1 MNTKIKLLCAWSGAA
16 AVVLTLAGWL
26 IAGILPLPPAASQS
40 AAEIANFYGDSPT
53 RVLFG
58 LVLSGVGVSLVF
70 PLVAVIGVH
79 MVRMEGRTPLLT
91 FLQLV
96 TGAATGV
103 FLLMP
108 TLMMAVCAFRPER
121 APELTLMLNDLA
133 WLLFLTPIPPFMIQ
147 NVSIGLAVLRDRDP
161 EPVLPRWVGYLNFWV
176 AFLFVPDVLAY
187 FFYSGPFAWQ
197 GVFVF
202 WLALTA
208 YAVWLVAMGVVLRRA
223 ILRADAPAAEVAA
236 TVPS

>member
-1 MNTKIKLLCAWSGAA
+1 MNTKIKLLCAWSGSAT
-16 AVVLTLAGWL
+16 VVVTLAGWL
-26 IAGILPLPPAASQS
+26 IAGILPLPPAANQS

-58 LVLSGVGVSLVF
+58 LVVSGLGVSLVF

-103 FLLMP
+103 FLLVP

-121 APELTLMLNDLA
+121 APRADADAERPRLA
-133 WLLFLTPIPPFMIQ
+133 ALPHADPA
-147 NVSIGLAVLRDRDP
+147 VHDSERRHGLADLRDRNP
-161 EPVLPRWVGYLNFWV
+161 EPILPRWVGYLNFWV
-176 AFLFVPDVLAY
+176 AFSFVPHVLAY
-187 FFYSGPFAWQ
+187 FFYSVPFAWH
-197 GVFVF
+197 GIFVF

-223 ILRADAPAAEVAA
+223 IRADAPRGEPA

>member
-1 MNTKIKLLCAWSGAA
+1 MLCAWSGPAT
-16 AVVLTLAGWL
+16 VVLALTGWL
-26 IAGILPLPPAASQS
+26 IAGVLPMPPAAHQS
-40 AAEIANFYGDSPT
+40 ATEIANFYGDSSSK
-53 RVLFG
+53 VLFG
-58 LVLSGVGVSLVF
+58 LILSALAVGLVF
-70 PLVAVIGVH
+70 PLIALIGVH

-103 FLLMP
+103 LLLIP
-108 TLMMAVCAFRPER
+108 LLMMAVCAFRPDR
-121 APELTLMLNDLA
+121 APDLTLMLNDLA
-133 WLLFLTPIPPFMIQ
+133 WLLFITPIAPFMIQ
-147 NVSIGLAVLRDRDP
+147 NIAIGLAVLRDRNP

-197 GVFVF
+197 GIFVF

-208 YAVWLVAMGVVLRRA
+208 YAVWLVVMGLVLRRA
-223 ILRADAPAAEVAA
+223 VLRAE
-236 TVPS
+236 VPSGEASEPVPS